1 MNPKTVAALIEL
13 AIPLLG
19 GLYATLLG
27 FQVVGRSP
35 SDDPKY
41 RAWRQRW
48 GRHLKWLGP
57 LVMIFGV
64 LQFVLRR

>member
-1 MNPKTVAALIEL
+1 MNAKTVAALVEL

-19 GLYATLLG
+19 GLYATLMG
-27 FQVVGRSP
+27 FQIVGRKP
-35 SDDPKY
+35 STDLKY
-41 RAWRQRW
+41 LAWQQRW